1 METTHTHNT
10 LDSLIKNPSQLAD
23 IIKDPVN
30 NGLEFY
36 NGLSKQHKKYVLMAA
51 GIGLVLY
58 GIYVSRQLDDDDD
71 EVTEVTKTA

>member
-1 METTHTHNT
+1 METNQTHNT

-23 IIKDPVN
+23 ILKDPGK

-51 GIGLVLY
+51 GIGLVIY
-58 GIYVSRQLDDDDD
+58 GIYVSRQLDDDD
-71 EVTEVTKTA
+71 EVVETA